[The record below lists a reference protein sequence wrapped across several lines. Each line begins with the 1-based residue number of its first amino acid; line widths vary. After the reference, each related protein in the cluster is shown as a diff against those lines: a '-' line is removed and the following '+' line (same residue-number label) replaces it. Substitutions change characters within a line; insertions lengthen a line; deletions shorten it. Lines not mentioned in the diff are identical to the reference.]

1 MVQYLLKER
10 RSLYEKNHLSI
21 CGPINGFCSII
32 RSNSKSRHSSSVGST
47 NEPVATVEEVVAS
60 PTPET
65 ATENQGE
72 VAETP
77 TTTDRA
83 AVPAASP
90 TVTSTET
97 ASPEV
102 EKLIENMPLKQKV
115 TQMIMPD
122 FRKWQELIRNRH
134 RISPRSMLK

>member
-1 MVQYLLKER
+1 M
-10 RSLYEKNHLSI
+10 S
-21 CGPINGFCSII
+21 
-32 RSNSKSRHSSSVGST
+32 
-47 NEPVATVEEVVAS
+47 
-60 PTPET
+60 
-65 ATENQGE
+65 
-72 VAETP
+72 ETP
-77 TTTDRA
+77 TSTDRA

-122 FRKWQELIRNRH
+122 FRKWQEANQE
-134 RISPRSMLK
+134 SPQDLTKVNAEVADAIDNMILEASFFLLKTSKRPSRPWL